1 MVNRYENYWIF
12 VVYISVGIV
21 VVYIYETFSLLFT
34 ENIML
39 YRDYVLAFDWK
50 KISLIKQ

>member
-1 MVNRYENYWIF
+1 MKIIEFSSYTFRWV
-12 VVYISVGIV
+12 SLL
-21 VVYIYETFSLLFT
+21 YIYETFSLLFT

-39 YRDYVLAFDWK
+39 YRDYVLASDWK